1 MGRLI
6 VSMNLS
12 LDGCIEAQGQ
22 DDGSWLRIDEEVHR
36 AFNPDFRF
44 GCGTFSHPISRH
56 ALIFAGSARGT
67 PSERVTPC
75 G

>member
-12 LDGCIEAQGQ
+12 LDGYIEAQGQ

-36 AFNPDFRF
+36 VFNELAGKGR
-44 GCGTFSHPISRH
+44 SRC
-56 ALIFAGSARGT
+56 
-67 PSERVTPC
+67 VTRAAVMPEVE
-75 G
+75 GRS